1 MLSQGVGER
10 QLSTKRTGKAKG
22 RDHSGLALLLYRPQL
37 CGTMM
42 MRVVMM
48 VNVMM
53 SMRSECRSS
62 RRNKNHGKKC
72 EGDPLHSE

>member
-1 MLSQGVGER
+1 MVMS
-10 QLSTKRTGKAKG
+10 
-22 RDHSGLALLLYRPQL
+22 
-37 CGTMM
+37 
-42 MRVVMM
+42 VVMM

-62 RRNKNHGKKC
+62 RRYKNHSKKR